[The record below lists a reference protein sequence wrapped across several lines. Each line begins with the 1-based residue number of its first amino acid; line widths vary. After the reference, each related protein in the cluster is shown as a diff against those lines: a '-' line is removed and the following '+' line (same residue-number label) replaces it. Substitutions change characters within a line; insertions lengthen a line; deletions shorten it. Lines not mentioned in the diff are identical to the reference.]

1 MTQKTQVETVSLTE
15 IDLLTKVVQLD
26 LPTLDKLIK
35 IASERRDGLKRTFL
49 KVGAKVSFG
58 RPNGKKHF
66 GTIEKINISKA
77 VVNVHNVFN
86 EGEIKVGNFRKYIVP
101 FSMLELQSN

>member
-1 MTQKTQVETVSLTE
+1 MTENHIKLCRQLVDM
-15 IDLLTKVVQLD
+15 DLN
-26 LPTLDKLIK
+26 TLNGVIQ
-35 IASERRDGLKRTFL
+35 IANERRDYLCSKEL

-86 EGEIKVGNFRKYIVP
+86 EGKIKVGNFRKYLVP
-101 FSMLELQSN
+101 FSMLEIQSN

>member
-1 MTQKTQVETVSLTE
+1 MAWKPMAENHIKLCRE
-15 IDLLTKVVQLD
+15 IVDMDLN
-26 LPTLDKLIK
+26 TLNGVIQ
-35 IASERRDGLKRTFL
+35 IANERRDYLCSKEL

-77 VVNVHNVFN
+77 VVDA
-86 EGEIKVGNFRKYIVP
+86 GDFRKYVVP
-101 FSMLELQSN
+101 FSMLELHSN